1 MEEKSDDEETKY
13 MSEDEPQFEPPKAV
27 EIQEQEDELTD
38 ELVLY

>member
-1 MEEKSDDEETKY
+1 MEDKSDDEEMKD
-13 MSEDEPQFEPPKAV
+13 MSEDEPRFESPKAV

>member
-1 MEEKSDDEETKY
+1 LEDKSDEEEMKD
-13 MSEDEPQFEPPKAV
+13 MSEDEPRFESPKAV